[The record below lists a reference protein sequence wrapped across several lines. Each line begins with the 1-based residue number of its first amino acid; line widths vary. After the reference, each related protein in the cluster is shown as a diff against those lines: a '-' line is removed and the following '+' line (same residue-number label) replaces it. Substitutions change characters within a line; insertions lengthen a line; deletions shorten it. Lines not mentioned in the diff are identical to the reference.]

1 MENLKERY
9 LRCVLGSQDVL
20 GTQAAKDV
28 CFKSVFESRGIFPR
42 RSTTNGRSATGVGR
56 VNTTSGRVGTLKRER
71 NSGSPLLR
79 GVTVPGSA
87 KASLA
92 AARRTQSARAR
103 RSTKTG
109 SQKAESRPQLQSPEI
124 LQ

>member
-56 VNTTSGRVGTLKRER
+56 VNTTFKRER